1 MLEAKDYVKQ
11 GDALSIAKVI
21 GDSINANNPNTTSHT
36 GMIARRLNSID
47 MVVTASCHSP
57 ATRARTAVA
66 VPADPAPP

>member
-47 MVVTASCHSP
+47 MVVTAFLPFAGNEGQDGRGRPC
-57 ATRARTAVA
+57 
-66 VPADPAPP
+66 